1 MTAPEFEARIITWA
15 RQQPDLQ
22 ALVLAGSRARE
33 EGKADVWSDW
43 DFHLITSRPQRYQQ
57 TGWLEKIAPCWCAHA
72 ERTPRGVI
80 KVSAVFEQGF
90 EADFVPLAAWQMKL
104 VYAGMRHPGWAH
116 WMPRRLRRG
125 IQETRGFMLGSGH
138 RLLVGGADWAR
149 RFTAL
154 QVAWPE
160 TGLTVEEFADHTAA
174 FWQKAVWVFK
184 KIARPEPRSAMHW
197 LHLLVVHQVYPLLAE
212 EARLAG
218 RPPRP
223 EARKAEQWLDD
234 ARLRQTAIMTGPEPQ
249 VLARALLA
257 ELTLFREVAQSVAAR
272 RGFTLPDY
280 SAVEA
285 WLRAELA
292 KVSGG

>member
-15 RQQPDLQ
+15 RQQSGLE
-22 ALVLAGSRARE
+22 ALVLGGSRAR
-33 EGKADVWSDW
+33 ADGNADGWSDW
-43 DFHLITSRPQRYQQ
+43 DFHLITTRPQRYEHA
-57 TGWLEKIAPCWCAHA
+57 GWLSEIAPCWCAHA

-80 KVSAVFEQGF
+80 KVSAVFDHGF
-90 EADFVPLAAWQMKL
+90 EADFVLLAAWQMKL
-104 VYAGMRHPGWAH
+104 VYAGMRHPELAR

-138 RLLVGGADWAR
+138 RLLAGNADWDV
-149 RFTAL
+149 RFAAL
-154 QVAWPE
+154 EFAWPE
-160 TGLTVEEFADHTAA
+160 AGLTAAEFAWHTAA

-197 LHLLVVHQVYPLLAE
+197 LHLLVVNHVYVLLAE

-218 RPPRP
+218 RTPRP

-234 ARLRQTAIMTGPEPQ
+234 ARLQQTAIATGPEQ
-249 VLARALLA
+249 RVLARALLA

-280 SAVEA
+280 SAVET